1 MHYEDTSEDELSTD
15 VGSDV
20 DDGQNGLVD
29 VEDLGTV
36 MNSQKTADVSSCL
49 TFHNHS
55 DYAML
60 FLYYKSNKT
69 VCACLL
75 VYLFLH
81 ISVSFTYMGLKF
93 FRHTQGPRGWFV
105 H

>member
-1 MHYEDTSEDELSTD
+1 MQYEDTSEDGD
-15 VGSDV
+15 SDV

-55 DYAML
+55 DYMML

-69 VCACLL
+69 VCVCLFVPSHL
-75 VYLFLH
+75 RQFH
-81 ISVSFTYMGLKF
+81 IYGIEIL
-93 FRHTQGPRGWFV
+93 
-105 H
+105 